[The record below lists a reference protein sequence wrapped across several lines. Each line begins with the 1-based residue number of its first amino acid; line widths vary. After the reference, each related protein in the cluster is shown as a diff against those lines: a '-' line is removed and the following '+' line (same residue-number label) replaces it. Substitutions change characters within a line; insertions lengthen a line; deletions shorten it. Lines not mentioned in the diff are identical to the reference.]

1 MLKKRDVWSMVIMIA
16 IACFTLW
23 LVLGG
28 GKAAQVWAAMKLAD
42 WRWLVLGGLC
52 MLCYTGLEGAQNKI
66 SLSAMGHR
74 VPYRHC
80 VQFAATGFY
89 FSSITPSSSGGQPA
103 QVFYMTRRGVPAAHG
118 TLVMLLFTIVYQTVA
133 VAWGAAACFLA
144 PEVPASL
151 GTGLG
156 VLLGY
161 SLTTTALLTAGMIFL
176 LVRPKPAESFC
187 RWCLR
192 LGAKLKLVRD
202 LPKAEAGLEKHLR
215 DYRGGAAVIRR
226 QPLLL
231 VKLLAVITAQL
242 TVRYFIPWT
251 VYRALGLTAYSA
263 LRLVS
268 TQALVYLAVSCV
280 PIPGTVGAAEGAF
293 LAAYQGVFGGEL
305 VAAAMLLC
313 RGLAFYLPVLVT
325 GASTAILHRQTAKP
339 S

>member
-1 MLKKRDVWSMVIMIA
+1 MLKKRDIWSMAIMAA
-16 IACFTLW
+16 IVFFTLW
-23 LVLGG
+23 MVLGG
-28 GKAAQVWAAMKLAD
+28 GKAGQIWEAVKLAK
-42 WRWLVLGGLC
+42 WRWLLLGGSL
-52 MLCYTGLEGAQNKI
+52 MLCYTGAEGAQHKVA
-66 SLSAMGHR
+66 LAAMGHK

-80 VQFAATGFY
+80 VQFAAAGFY
-89 FSSITPSSSGGQPA
+89 FSSITPSSTGGQPA
-103 QVFYMTRRGVPAAHG
+103 QVFYMSRRGVPAAHG
-118 TLVMLLFTIVYQTVA
+118 TLVMLLFTIVYQIVA
-133 VAWGAAACFLA
+133 VVWGVAACFLA
-144 PEVPASL
+144 PEAPASL

-176 LVRPKPAESFC
+176 LVRPGPAEHFC

-202 LPKAEAGLEKHLR
+202 LPKAEAGLEKQLK
-215 DYRGGAAVIRR
+215 DYRGGAAVIRS
-226 QPLLL
+226 QPLLP
-231 VKLLAVITAQL
+231 VKLLGLVTVQL
-242 TVRYFIPWT
+242 TVRYLIPWT
-251 VYRALGLTAYSA
+251 VYRALGLSGCSA

-293 LAAYQGVFGGEL
+293 LAAYRGIFGGEL

-325 GASTAILHRQTAKP
+325 GASTAILHRQTAKTP
-339 S
+339 